1 MMLKFLAVSLPKMS
15 ILKLIIST
23 TIKKSQRKPKS
34 KVLNKLK
41 MAGKLN
47 NNYILKITL
56 ENNNLKKVLA

>member
-56 ENNNLKKVLA
+56 ENNNLKKGLA

>member
-1 MMLKFLAVSLPKMS
+1 MLKFLAVSLPKMS

-56 ENNNLKKVLA
+56 ENNNLKKGLA

>member
-1 MMLKFLAVSLPKMS
+1 MMLKFLAVLLPKMS

-23 TIKKSQRKPKS
+23 TIKKSQRKPEN

>member
-1 MMLKFLAVSLPKMS
+1 MMLRFLAVSLPKMS

-23 TIKKSQRKPKS
+23 TIKKSQGKPKS
-34 KVLNKLK
+34 KGLNKLK

>member
-1 MMLKFLAVSLPKMS
+1 MLKFLAVLLPKMS

>member
-1 MMLKFLAVSLPKMS
+1 MMLKFLAVLLPKMS

>member
-1 MMLKFLAVSLPKMS
+1 MLKFLAVLLPKMS

-23 TIKKSQRKPKS
+23 TIKKSQRKPEN

>member
-1 MMLKFLAVSLPKMS
+1 MLKFLAVLLPKMS

-47 NNYILKITL
+47 NNYI
-56 ENNNLKKVLA
+56 